1 MALRIY
7 EQPITELCLL
17 NTRESVMIG
26 ADPDTGI
33 SMQLTNEHRWEEER
47 LDDGLDDSP
56 FTYTSPSL
64 WDE

>member
-7 EQPITELCLL
+7 QQPITEICVL
-17 NTRESVMIG
+17 NTRESVLIG

-33 SMQLTNEHRWEEER
+33 SMQLANKHHWEEER
-47 LDDGLDDSP
+47 LDEGLDDSP
-56 FTYTSPSL
+56 FTYTIPSL